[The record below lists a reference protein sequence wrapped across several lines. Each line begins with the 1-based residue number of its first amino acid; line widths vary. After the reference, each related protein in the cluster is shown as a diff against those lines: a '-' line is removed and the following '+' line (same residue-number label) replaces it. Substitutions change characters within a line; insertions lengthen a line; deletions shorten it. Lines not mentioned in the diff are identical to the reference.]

1 MSTGQ
6 ERCAADMLA
15 ELGALD
21 ERRRHQRVELI
32 DSARR
37 EGATWAAI
45 SGALGY
51 ADRTGA
57 AVWRRRQ
64 PEPTPERETPP
75 TQQGR
80 G

>member
-21 ERRRHQRVELI
+21 EHQRRQRVAAI
-32 DSARR
+32 DRARLC
-37 EGATWAAI
+37 GATWAAI

-51 ADRTGA
+51 TDRTGA
-57 AVWRRRQ
+57 AVWRGRQ